1 MMKHLQE
8 EKDGFRSAIKIVK
21 LFLLTPFLAATFYS
35 QININGFVEITSISA
50 ALDASK
56 ILSAQIDSDS
66 EHDFLLTSFGKNI
79 YLQLST
85 EEYRQRILKTPFE
98 VSEIKRVR
106 KLSDNETLFAFISR
120 KDRAFGTFVIN
131 SNGRLGSLKFTKL
144 NYHPGNFILTRFTR
158 KALIFGNNYNG
169 LTLINVDLED
179 KEILE
184 LQRGTL
190 ANNALF
196 YDFDN
201 DSNTDIVYYDIFS
214 NSLKIIRNENNYQLD
229 KINFSKPL
237 PNLTKIRKYDYDFDG
252 FEDVLFSTNNTIEI
266 FYGDSVTT
274 FEDSELLINENGII
288 DFQIGDFN
296 KDGYSDL
303 VFLKRDEDNSSQL
316 LVSFSSSDQL
326 SKPILF
332 SNNNNI
338 RSFDVIGWRKDKIAY
353 LTDDGKIYVI
363 SSIDKIEDT
372 FLQLGTIPREIIL
385 FKLLSNNLV
394 SLAVVDSSD
403 CKVKLFLNALS
414 SYHEIPL
421 KKVPGSLLIEQI
433 DENTLTLTAFT
444 KGDKLIEFVRLSL
457 SDNSFASKHF
467 YTKYDIVHLMLEKK
481 GDNLPLIMA
490 LTEDNGKIMM
500 EEFEYRNVRYQKS
513 QPTTFLE
520 NAFKAKIT
528 SNKSVVYVQKSQNE
542 KLVLGEKFL
551 KDIDGLASK
560 QSLLGL
566 EFSELQNVKIHE
578 FEFRG
583 KPIYIISIITDL
595 GNHNFLW
602 EDNNVHRLDISNFI
616 NQVDINPFS
625 RNSFVNTTYS
635 NKNKIYTVEL
645 NINNGRIREHKE
657 IADYIGQYVIEFV
670 NENYGYIFML
680 NNKTNLT
687 EIKLLNE

>member
-21 LFLLTPFLAATFYS
+21 LFLLTPFVAATFYS
-35 QININGFVEITSISA
+35 QININGFVEVKSFPT

-106 KLSDNETLFAFISR
+106 KLSDKETLFAFISR

-144 NYHPGNFILTRFTR
+144 NYHPENFILTRFTR

-214 NSLKIIRNENNYQLD
+214 NALKIIRNENNYQLD

-274 FEDSELLINENGII
+274 FENSELLIKENGII

-303 VFLKRDEDNSSQL
+303 VYLKKDIDNSSQL
-316 LVSFSSSDQL
+316 YVSFSSSDQL
-326 SKPILF
+326 SKPIQF

-338 RSFDVIGWRKDKIAY
+338 TSFDVIGWRKDKIAY
-353 LTDDGKIYVI
+353 LTDDGKIFVI

-394 SLAVVDSSD
+394 SLAVVDSFDS
-403 CKVKLFLNALS
+403 KVKLFLNALS

-467 YTKYDIVHLMLEKK
+467 YTKHDIVHLVLEKK

-490 LTEDNGKIMM
+490 LTEDDGKIMM

-513 QPTTFLE
+513 QPTTLLE
-520 NAFKAKIT
+520 NAYKAKIT

-551 KDIDGLASK
+551 KDIDGLSSK

-566 EFSELQNVKIHE
+566 ELSELQNVNIHE

-583 KPIYIISIITDL
+583 KLKYIISIITDL

-602 EDNNVHRLDISNFI
+602 ADNKVYRVDISNFI

-635 NKNKIYTVEL
+635 NRNKIYTVEL
-645 NINNGRIREHKE
+645 NFNNGRIREHKE

-687 EIKLLNE
+687 ELKLLNE